1 VGSEYMGPFPDS
13 TPQNDQRFPPRRPS
27 PPPSERFDDEDTQPK
42 MRAVPSRVRLVQQ
55 PVPGLPEE
63 PAYREHVTGSLAVP
77 RSEAPKFRPAYQPY
91 QAAPGSMPSAPQMR
105 GPQQQQFY
113 PYAPGYGPP
122 PAYNGQHGYPYP
134 PMPYGYY
141 YPGYYPYWY
150 PQKPRRSGYQLAAA
164 ITSFVGSILSII
176 TGFICLFIFLIT
188 AFMPATSSVSQ
199 GTHFAGL
206 MEFLAFALAGL
217 AGGGFALYHSIRAW
231 FFPQKVSQRFKLPP
245 FWAFLGLYL
254 LVIAVGT
261 YLYFTRQSV
270 AYPVLTALLIVLC
283 GILPAATIMAL
294 GLRRIHFP
302 KQIPWPTTWRRFAV
316 ALISGSTLGILLALI
331 FEMVLSVVVS
341 LELGVKITGLD
352 NPDQP
357 IPTDARSI
365 LFMFILVSVIAPLV
379 EEAVKP
385 LAVVVLIGRIRSA
398 AEAFV
403 LGMACGI
410 GFDLVETTGYIG
422 QGYQDWLSV
431 ALQRSSAGL
440 LHGFGAGM
448 VALGWYFIT
457 HRNSTGKA
465 NRILLALGCWGYA
478 IMQHALWNG
487 SFGLELLPA
496 PIGPYLSDGTLPFGP
511 ITLPAFILVYVVESV
526 LMLIFF
532 LFVTRKLRAKNEEQ
546 QPPASVHPPRPA
558 PINQPGY
565 PQRVPVRV

>member
-1 VGSEYMGPFPDS
+1 MGPFPDS
-13 TPQNDQRFPPRRPS
+13 TPQNYQRFPPRRPS
-27 PPPSERFDDEDTQPK
+27 PPPSEQFDDEDTQPK
-42 MRAVPSRVRLVQQ
+42 LRAVPAKVRLVQQ
-55 PVPGLPEE
+55 PAPGLPPE

-91 QAAPGSMPSAPQMR
+91 QPVPGPLPVAPQMR
-105 GPQQQQFY
+105 GQQQQFY
-113 PYAPGYGPP
+113 PYGPGYGSPP
-122 PAYNGQHGYPYP
+122 GYNGQRGYPYP

-150 PQKPRRSGYQLAAA
+150 PQKPRRNGYQLAAA

-176 TGFICLFIFLIT
+176 TGFFCLFIFLVT
-188 AFMPATSSVSQ
+188 ALMPATRGISQ
-199 GTHFAGL
+199 DTQFASL

-217 AGGGFALYHSIRAW
+217 AGGGVALYHSIRAW
-231 FFPQKVSQRFKLPP
+231 FFPQKVSSRFKLPP
-245 FWAFLGLYL
+245 FWTFLALYL

-261 YLYFTRQSV
+261 YLYFARQSV
-270 AYPVLTALLIVLC
+270 AYPALTALLIVLS

-302 KQIPWPTTWRRFAV
+302 KKIQWPTTWRRFAV
-316 ALISGSTLGILLALI
+316 ALISGSTLGILLALV
-331 FEMVLSVVVS
+331 FELVLSVVVS
-341 LELGVKITGLD
+341 LELGVKITALD

-357 IPTDARSI
+357 LPNDFRSI
-365 LFMFILVSVIAPLV
+365 LFMFILVSVIAPIV

-422 QGYQDWLSV
+422 RGYQDWLSV

-465 NRILLALGCWGYA
+465 SRILLALGCWGYA
-478 IMQHALWNG
+478 ILQHALWNG

-496 PIGPYLSDGTLPFGP
+496 PIGPYLADGTLPLGP
-511 ITLPAFILVYVVESV
+511 VTLPAFILVYVVETV

-532 LFVTRKLRAKNEEQ
+532 LFVTKRLRMKNEEQ
-546 QPPASVHPPRPA
+546 QPPASVNPSHPT
-558 PINQPGY
+558 PINQPNLQ
-565 PQRVPVRV
+565 QRVPVRA